1 MNTSKRWDHSGMSTD
16 QSAKQSTNIR
26 NALSWRTGLFIPL
39 LLGVIVACGT
49 NGAVRAY
56 IPLKEAGFYVQ
67 IALYAALFAMA
78 FLGLDR
84 LCDKLSGQARANHA
98 DGHADAT
105 DSPTRHTASRNAFW
119 RFVHA
124 STPRAIA
131 MDAGRILICWSPYI
145 IGLFPG
151 VLYWDTGDQLAQFFG
166 QSVWDMKPGQIWD
179 HHPFF
184 DTYIYGAFLGS
195 SHALTD
201 SYVPGIFAHSL
212 MQCVV
217 FATMFAACLAY
228 LAGKQ
233 INRHALTAI
242 ATFICFFPVFPI
254 AAMSMSKDVTHTM
267 FFLIWLYLYVQMLDS
282 GFTLL
287 KKPWF
292 LAAFVLTSTLASLTQ
307 KVGMY
312 VIVVCLLVTL
322 AIRVR
327 AKGSLWL
334 RSICATL
341 AVLVF
346 VSVNVLLPTFAY
358 PALNIVPGGKQAA
371 IVVPLQMLGRAA
383 HDHPDDI
390 TAEEKQTVDAYMSN
404 TWDQIS
410 QNYKPYLSDPVTG
423 YSLKGEVST
432 ATFFKVWASIGLR
445 HPMSYVNSFFSQES
459 GWIAFAGA
467 PASNAQQEPPYQE
480 VPVQL
485 QPRTWSRI
493 NPDTFGRL
501 FQPQTDTGGQAMAM
515 AALRTAQSVPVVNM
529 LMYTAMWTS
538 VLPCFVL
545 FRLWRIWRRKR
556 HENGSSAARPA
567 AADGQPAL
575 FWYLFPYLLTAAS
588 LFAYPVSLSVQN
600 DSGNGTRYALHVL
613 MIAPLTL
620 GLLLNS
626 STSSWESR
634 EAPPLAKHHRKG

>member
-1 MNTSKRWDHSGMSTD
+1 MSTD
-16 QSAKQSTNIR
+16 QLAKQSTSTR
-26 NALSWRTGLFIPL
+26 SAPPWHTGLLIPL

-56 IPLKEAGFYVQ
+56 IPLKETGFYVQ
-67 IALYAALFAMA
+67 IALYAALFAVV
-78 FLGLDR
+78 FLALDR
-84 LCDKLSGQARANHA
+84 LCSKLSSHRSDSRDDANT
-98 DGHADAT
+98 ADA
-105 DSPTRHTASRNAFW
+105 PTRHAASRNAIW
-119 RFVHA
+119 RFTHA
-124 STPRAIA
+124 NTPQGVV
-131 MDAGRILICWSPYI
+131 MDAGRILICWLPYI
-145 IGLFPG
+145 VALFPG

-166 QSVWDMKPGQIWD
+166 LSVWDMEPGQIWD

-195 SHALTD
+195 SHALTG
-201 SYVPGIFAHSL
+201 SYVPGIFAHSFL
-212 MQCVV
+212 QCVV
-217 FATMFAACLAY
+217 FATMFTACLAY

-242 ATFICFFPVFPI
+242 TTFVCFFPVFPI

-267 FFLIWLYLYVQMLDS
+267 FFLIWLYLYVRMLDS

-292 LAAFVLTSTLASLTQ
+292 LAAFVLTSVLASLTQ

-312 VIVVCLLVTL
+312 VIVVCLLTTL
-322 AIRVR
+322 LIRVR
-327 AKGSLWL
+327 VKGSLRL
-334 RSICATL
+334 RSVCAAL
-341 AVLVF
+341 AVLIF
-346 VSVNVLLPTFAY
+346 VSVNVLLPAYVY

-390 TAEEKQTVDAYMSN
+390 STEEKQTVDAYMSS

-410 QNYKPYLSDPVTG
+410 QNYVPYLSDPVTG

-432 ATFFKVWASIGLR
+432 ARFLKVWASIGLR

-459 GWIAFAGA
+459 GWIAFLGA

-480 VPVQL
+480 VPVQF

-493 NPDTFGRL
+493 NPDTFGLL
-501 FQPQTDTGGQAMAM
+501 FQPRTDTAGQSMVM
-515 AALRTAQSVPVVNM
+515 AALRTAQGVPVANT
-529 LMYTAMWTS
+529 LMYTALWAS
-538 VLPCFVL
+538 VLPCFAL
-545 FRLWRIWRRKR
+545 FRLWRIWQRKR
-556 HENGSSAARPA
+556 HENGSSAARPTA
-567 AADGQPAL
+567 GDDRPAL
-575 FWYLFPYLLTAAS
+575 FWYVFPYLLTAAS

-613 MIAPLTL
+613 LITPLAL
-620 GLLLNS
+620 GLLLS
-626 STSSWESR
+626 AS
-634 EAPPLAKHHRKG
+634 HRDDKPMD